1 MPCSTWPQTQGRQ
14 SQGACCR
21 REGGASW
28 PVLTGY
34 TSRPYP
40 CLLWSYINLLPS
52 CDLLACL
59 SQVREGIKQ
68 EWSQSALQLAVACS
82 FGFRSAAAGSRAQC
96 VNTFPSCVRQQRA
109 GCLGLDVAAVLR
121 VCDFRQ
127 VAYSLSQCCFIC
139 KWVVT
144 ILFTHSYYVL
154 S

>member
-1 MPCSTWPQTQGRQ
+1 MFIV
-14 SQGACCR
+14 
-21 REGGASW
+21 
-28 PVLTGY
+28 VLHK
-34 TSRPYP
+34 SP
-40 CLLWSYINLLPS
+40 SS